1 MPESTPSVPAARIG
15 VVLPALDEAGSLP
28 AVLADLRALQAT
40 GLTLDVVLVDN
51 GSTDGTGDIGREA
64 GITVLV
70 EPRRG
75 YGTAVQRG
83 FAHLAADPPA
93 VVVVLDADHADD
105 PLRLPDLVQPVLTD
119 RADLVLAD
127 RTLTAEPHALSAVQ
141 VFGNA
146 LSTWLIARTTGH
158 RYRDMGPFRA
168 VRWESLV
175 QLEMEDPTWGWNVEM
190 QMKAVHHGLRILELP
205 LPYRRR
211 RAGRSKIG
219 GSLTGATR
227 AGVRILQAVRRYR

>member
-168 VRWESLV
+168 IRWESLV